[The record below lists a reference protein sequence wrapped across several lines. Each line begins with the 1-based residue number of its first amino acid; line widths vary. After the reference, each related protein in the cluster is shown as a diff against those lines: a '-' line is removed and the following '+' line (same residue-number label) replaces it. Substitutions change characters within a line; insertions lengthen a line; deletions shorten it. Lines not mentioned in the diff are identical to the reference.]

1 MSPSRGKTDV
11 HRKRMLCLA
20 AFWLALPGAVRAQAP
35 DPVGDPEAAAPA
47 ETVESLERRVEA
59 LERERATA
67 GAAGATGLARV
78 AEHVSLGGSANA
90 GYYDAMDAHPW
101 QGKGFQVWD
110 ARFFVDAELGGPV
123 EVGGHTL
130 IRNAGSSFEWNLVRI
145 GRLESTQVGDLY
157 IELQHLGGTGWLS
170 AQVGRFQIPV
180 GEGYLRYGKGYADN
194 PFVSN
199 AIAGAWYW
207 DEGVKL
213 YGASESGLFS
223 WVASVSENETQFDV
237 SLLDDKQYTLK
248 LMLDPVDW
256 LHLSASGLYA
266 GNVQIQP
273 GSFTSGEAL
282 WFGEFWLRQFGSF
295 ATAPSFVYGV
305 AVPNGPTTLGDS
317 WLVGGD
323 VVAKWP
329 VGIDLWLSY
338 SYYDSNQGSA
348 VYDREFHA
356 WLAELVLHGDL
367 VHSSL
372 RDVYLG
378 VRADA
383 IGTYDDLR
391 GHLLDVR
398 SGAIGYNMSSLT
410 EYSAVLGWKL
420 LDGLTLR
427 TEYTRREIELVTGT
441 PFLIQTA
448 VDGMNAFAVELG
460 VAF

>member
-1 MSPSRGKTDV
+1 
-11 HRKRMLCLA
+11 MLLARTCCL
-20 AFWLALPGAVRAQAP
+20 LALGLAFATGASAQTPASEAP
-35 DPVGDPEAAAPA
+35 AVPEASSDAAASA
-47 ETVESLERRVEA
+47 ELVEALERRVEV
-59 LERERATA
+59 LERE
-67 GAAGATGLARV
+67 AAEERVEPAAASGLSRV

-90 GYYDAMDAHPW
+90 GYYDGMDAHPW

-123 EVGGHTL
+123 ELGGRTL
-130 IRNAGSSFEWNLVRI
+130 VRNAGSSFEWNLVRI
-145 GRLESTQVGDLY
+145 GRLESQQVGDLY
-157 IELQHLGGTGWLS
+157 IELQNLGGTGWLS

-199 AIAGAWYW
+199 AVAGAWFW

-213 YGASESGLFS
+213 YGASDGGLFS
-223 WVASVSENETQFDV
+223 WVASVTENETQFDV

-248 LMLDPVDW
+248 LMLDPLDW

-273 GSFTSGEAL
+273 GSFASGESL
-282 WFGEFWLRQFGSF
+282 WFGEFWLRQFGSY
-295 ATAPSFVYGV
+295 ASAPSFVFGV
-305 AVPNGPTTLGDS
+305 PVPNGPTTLGDS

-323 VVAKWP
+323 VIARWP
-329 VGIDLWLSY
+329 AGVDLWLSY

-348 VYDREFHA
+348 FYDREFHA

-367 VHSSL
+367 IDDAL
-372 RDVYLG
+372 RDFYLG
-378 VRADA
+378 VRANA

-398 SGAIGYNMSSLT
+398 SGAIGYNMSSLG
-410 EYSAVLGWKL
+410 EYSAVLGWQML
-420 LDGLTLR
+420 RGVTLR
-427 TEYTRREIELVTGT
+427 AEYTRREIELVTGT
-441 PFLIQTA
+441 PLLISTA
-448 VDGMNAFAVELG
+448 VDGMNAFALELG
-460 VAF
+460 VSF